1 MYNTAT
7 FAVTILS
14 TFSCWVRFCSCH
26 FSLFFHMFWYV
37 IIMYFA
43 CRNYQRERDR
53 LEILLKISELSRT
66 AFLSFPLLVGLTI
79 LGNFVFYKASLTM
92 NNVNRWKSHHIL
104 QVLFYASVRFWDLI
118 FDTPSST
125 YLVNIMVDQLTMYS
139 SLKQLNNKYF
149 FFVSL
154 WNILT

>member
-79 LGNFVFYKASLTM
+79 LGNFVFYKGNEQCKYMEVASYPTSAFLCIRTFL
-92 NNVNRWKSHHIL
+92 RPYLWYPF
-104 QVLFYASVRFWDLI
+104 FYISRQYNGRPTNYV
-118 FDTPSST
+118 
-125 YLVNIMVDQLTMYS
+125 Q
-139 SLKQLNNKYF
+139 F
-149 FFVSL
+149 FE
-154 WNILT
+154 TA